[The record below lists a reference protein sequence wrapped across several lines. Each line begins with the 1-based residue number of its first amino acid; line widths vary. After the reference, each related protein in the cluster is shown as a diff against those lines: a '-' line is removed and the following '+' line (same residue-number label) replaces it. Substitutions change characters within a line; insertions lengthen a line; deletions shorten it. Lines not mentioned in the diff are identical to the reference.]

1 MPRVGGEKR
10 HTASFLP
17 RLLGDQRQAKACPTF
32 EKPALEKAVR
42 FPGSERPAG
51 SESSQTPRTGASGAP
66 PAAGCVRGGGL
77 GWGPRRLPEALNP
90 SGPARAGGGFLL
102 KCRSEN
108 SLVAGDRVRSNT
120 PATSNPLYRICVDFM
135 PINKAASLSYLETAE
150 LAAASLDETG
160 RHRTP
165 TGGGRWGARLTPS
178 WRHTLCLGQAS
189 GAWGWFGARGI
200 SVCTQ

>member
-17 RLLGDQRQAKACPTF
+17 RLLGDQRQDKACPTF

-77 GWGPRRLPEALNP
+77 GWGPRRLPEAL
-90 SGPARAGGGFLL
+90 
-102 KCRSEN
+102 
-108 SLVAGDRVRSNT
+108 
-120 PATSNPLYRICVDFM
+120 
-135 PINKAASLSYLETAE
+135 
-150 LAAASLDETG
+150 
-160 RHRTP
+160 
-165 TGGGRWGARLTPS
+165 GRWLGSPMTLPYSCLPRKGCQEALPSARCPVIGPVGSRKPS
-178 WRHTLCLGQAS
+178 
-189 GAWGWFGARGI
+189 
-200 SVCTQ
+200 